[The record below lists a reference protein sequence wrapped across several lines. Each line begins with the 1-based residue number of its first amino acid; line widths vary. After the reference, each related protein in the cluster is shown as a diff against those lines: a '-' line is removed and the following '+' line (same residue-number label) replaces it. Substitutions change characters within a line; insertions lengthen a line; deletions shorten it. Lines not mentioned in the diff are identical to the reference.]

1 MTYSVQNSELV
12 EKLQSKI
19 LMQQIEIIDSIKK
32 LPRAN
37 QIFTLQ
43 VLRNDNMKT
52 FESNKN
58 LPIQVK
64 NIIAASTLKNQKIIE
79 NRLEQL
85 KAI

>member
-1 MTYSVQNSELV
+1 MTYSEKNSELV

-32 LPRAN
+32 LSRPK
-37 QIFTLQ
+37 QIFTLK
-43 VLRNDNMKT
+43 VLRNDNIKT